1 MMRTTSALLLA
12 IVLLA
17 SCSQYQKAPSGM
29 KYKITKG
36 SSRETL
42 KQGQFVKF
50 HVEYKLSPKDSLL
63 NGSYGHIPA
72 YFMVDTARLGKYNFT
87 EFLTR
92 MAP

>member
-1 MMRTTSALLLA
+1 
-12 IVLLA
+12 
-17 SCSQYQKAPSGM
+17 M

-92 MAP
+92 MAPGDKAEFALSI